1 MPRLPRPL
9 RATWGHMKGRFLHRP
24 HALVPLRA
32 ELALF
37 DAIMAGAAGYLL
49 KQMRGADLV
58 GAVRAVAAGLMRLAN
73 RTRAQIVS
81 GPVMVPFSPGACR
94 GGSAAGGA
102 RAGAGGSLRG
112 PAGPAQL
119 MR

>member
-1 MPRLPRPL
+1 M
-9 RATWGHMKGRFLHRP
+9 
-24 HALVPLRA
+24 
-32 ELALF
+32 ALF
-37 DAIMAGAAGYLL
+37 DAIMAGAAGDLL
-49 KQMRGADLV
+49 KQMRGTDLV
-58 GAVRAVAAGLMRLAN
+58 GAVRTVAARLMRLDN
-73 RTRAQIVS
+73 RTGAQIVI

-119 MR
+119 RR